1 MQIIGIH
8 FSINT
13 IYGNIFVTDNSDCHS
28 FLAFHWNAKTP
39 HYREPILYL
48 TFISTELYN
57 FYTLYGAVSL
67 IPLYIFVTHFSF
79 CHSFLPF
86 HWLTIIAVNISATQN
101 KNVIA
106 EFGSLFRAFN
116 GEIGRFDCSSTSP
129 TNQ

>member
-1 MQIIGIH
+1 MVIFLSPITRIVTHFWLSIG
-8 FSINT
+8 T
-13 IYGNIFVTDNSDCHS
+13 Q
-28 FLAFHWNAKTP
+28 KTP

-86 HWLTIIAVNISATQN
+86 QWNTIIAVNIAATQN

-106 EFGSLFRAFN
+106 EFGSRPGAFN

>member
-1 MQIIGIH
+1 MIRMQIIGIH

-67 IPLYIFVTHFSF
+67 IPLYIFW
-79 CHSFLPF
+79 HSFLV
-86 HWLTIIAVNISATQN
+86 LSLISAFPLAYDNCRHYYRNSEQ
-101 KNVIA
+101 K
-106 EFGSLFRAFN
+106 R
-116 GEIGRFDCSSTSP
+116 DCRVWEP
-129 TNQ
+129 IQGV